1 MLKLKIEKRDPK
13 QNLDEIRKG
22 ENIPAVFYGNGVEST
37 SITLSESEFKSVWK
51 KAGSSALITLTG
63 VDGDKEVIIQ
73 DMDID
78 PVSSQVRH
86 IDFYVVKR
94 GQVMEVDVPLE
105 FVGVSPAVKELGGI
119 LVKVMHELKVEVLP
133 KDIPQHIEIDISS
146 LKELD
151 SQITIKDLKLPE
163 GVKALDEETEVVVA
177 ISEAQEESEEAIPTD
192 ISQIEIEKKGKKEEE
207 TTQ

>member
-22 ENIPAVFYGNGVEST
+22 DNIPAVFYGNGLEST
-37 SITLSESEFKSVWK
+37 PITLSESEFKSVWK

-119 LVKVMHELKVEVLP
+119 LVKVMHELKIEVLP
-133 KDIPQHIEIDISS
+133 KDIPQHIEVDISS

-163 GVKALDEETEVVVA
+163 GVKTLDEETEVVVA
-177 ISEAQEESEEAIPTD
+177 ISEAKEESEEATPTD

-207 TTQ
+207 SAE

>member
-1 MLKLKIEKRDPK
+1 
-13 QNLDEIRKG
+13 LDEIRKG

>member
-22 ENIPAVFYGNGVEST
+22 DNIPAVFYGNGVEST

-119 LVKVMHELKVEVLP
+119 LVKVMHELKIEVLP
-133 KDIPQHIEIDISS
+133 KDIPQHIEVDISS

-163 GVKALDEETEVVVA
+163 GVKTLDEETEVVVA
-177 ISEAQEESEEAIPTD
+177 ISEAKEESEEATPTD

-207 TTQ
+207 SAE

>member
-22 ENIPAVFYGNGVEST
+22 DNIPAVFYGNGVEST

-73 DMDID
+73 DMDIN

-119 LVKVMHELKVEVLP
+119 LVKVMHELKIEVLP
-133 KDIPQHIEIDISS
+133 KDIPQHIEVDISS

-163 GVKALDEETEVVVA
+163 GVKTLDEETEVVVA
-177 ISEAQEESEEAIPTD
+177 ISEAKEESEEATPTD

-207 TTQ
+207 SAE